1 MIKNNIISFFKVP
14 FVCNMASN
22 IGCGSR
28 SKPLLLDLENDE
40 NIKEAWLNRKGTT
53 IAVVWNNGIDTA
65 VQLLIINSIFS
76 KNGMALNSIDFNSET
91 QSFPS
96 ESKNWYKG
104 NNVDKLSWEEA
115 LTLANKIIKVFNNLN
130 PLKVIQKKK
139 LQNEIV
145 TILYDFF
152 LTFDTFDQLSDTNT
166 YRKLMIKVIK
176 SSEQFVNKEN
186 IPNVEKLLTSFQGH
200 SENCNDSNCC

>member
-40 NIKEAWLNRKGTT
+40 NIKEAWLNRKGTI

-65 VQLLIINSIFS
+65 VQLPIINSIFS
-76 KNGMALNSIDFNSET
+76 KNGMAVNSIDFNSET

-104 NNVDKLSWEEA
+104 SNVDKLSREEA
-115 LTLANKIIKVFNNLN
+115 LTVANQIIKGYNNIN
-130 PLKVIQKKK
+130 PLKDIQKEK

-145 TILYDFF
+145 NILYDFF
-152 LTFDTFDQLSDTNT
+152 LTFDTFNQLSDTNT
-166 YRKLMIKVIK
+166 YRKLMIKVTK
-176 SSEQFVNKEN
+176 SSEKFVNKEN
-186 IPNVEKLLTSFQGH
+186 IPNVEKLLISFQGH
-200 SENCNDSNCC
+200 SENYSNPNCC